1 VQHRSHIMNTKY
13 FKFDTRNTRLATRN
27 STYPSDERRA
37 TSNGPVLHSNSEG
50 GFVLPMVLVA
60 VVILMAL
67 IIGTTM
73 TDYHIRLQAVQTK
86 SQTEA
91 MLAAEAGYERAIF
104 WMSQQT
110 DILTAIQN
118 GSDNGSINFG
128 TSTCSYTVDF
138 HGFMGRK
145 SIFRIVSTGV
155 SGRPSFT
162 RIVDV
167 DVVQETSGWAM
178 GSCTVP
184 DGTSSTSTTGVY
196 FGNGEIVDMPL
207 HINEQNDNP
216 DVADIF
222 ISTSNGSPTF
232 LEKVEMGESRKTS
245 GGADKYSSVMSLFQ
259 SGITFDQP
267 NVRITDATAV
277 QSKVTRFQ
285 NSTAAAYQFTPT
297 TTFSDSHYT
306 SFAKLPAVQ
315 LEFYVQGGV
324 GMVKILNNCTVIGYQ
339 RSMSNTC
346 DFNVVSGSGGSSFQ
360 PYNIYA
366 YHYKRSTDSNT
377 AVPITNTYVTQTFGG
392 YTSDPGGQ
400 IYVNGNVVI
409 GSSNYTDMIVKGK
422 ITVVATGNIWIADSI
437 KVDDNGGA
445 QRDANGM
452 PSADNPNILGLI
464 AQGVIKVID
473 PGLSSYATSY
483 SPGHLPNNYPGPPS
497 AVSGYTYQPVANLKS
512 GGSGLYDRILPDP
525 TVIEAALTIGG
536 GGWGAENVRD
546 YAGSS
551 GNYYGDRRVVSTPQD
566 DLYVRGSITEVIRG
580 IVGHLNNDGYI
591 KHYYL
596 DTRLM
601 SGILPGDIWLS
612 GKYIPAPAGWHDH
625 SVNN

>member
-1 VQHRSHIMNTKY
+1 MNTLIKTRSTSAQEQRRTCA
-13 FKFDTRNTRLATRN
+13 FDLCSYDLRSSR
-27 STYPSDERRA
+27 
-37 TSNGPVLHSNSEG
+37 H
-50 GFVLPMVLVA
+50 GFVLPLVLVA

-73 TDYHIRLQAVQTK
+73 TDYQTRLQAVKTK

-91 MLAAEAGYERAIF
+91 MLAAEAGYESAIF
-104 WMSQQT
+104 WMSQQS

-118 GSDNGSINFG
+118 GSGNSSIDFGSA
-128 TSTCSYTVDF
+128 TCSYTIAF
-138 HGFMGRK
+138 HGWLGQK
-145 SIFRIVSTGV
+145 PIYEVTSTGV

-167 DVVQETSGWAM
+167 NVIQETCGWAM
-178 GSCTVP
+178 GSCTIP
-184 DGTSSTSTTGVY
+184 DGVSSTSTTGVY
-196 FGNGEIVDMPL
+196 FGNGEVIDMPL
-207 HINEQNDNP
+207 HINKASDNP

-222 ISTSNGSPTF
+222 ISTSGGSPTF

-245 GGADKYSSVMSLFQ
+245 GGSDKYSSVMSLFQ
-259 SGITFDQP
+259 SGISFDQP
-267 NVRITDATAV
+267 TVRIADATAV
-277 QSKVTRFQ
+277 QSKVNRFRD
-285 NSTAAAYQFTPT
+285 STATAYKFTPT
-297 TTFSDSHYT
+297 TAFSDSHYT

-315 LEFYVQGGV
+315 LEFYVSGGV

-339 RSMSNTC
+339 RSMSNTN

-366 YHYKRSTDSNT
+366 YHYKKSTDSNT
-377 AVPITNTYVTQTFGG
+377 AVPITNTYVTQTIGG
-392 YTSDPGGQ
+392 YTSNPGGQ

-409 GSSNYTDMIVKGK
+409 GSEAYTQMVVKGK

-445 QRDANGM
+445 QRDVNGM
-452 PSADNPNILGLI
+452 PTADNPNILGLI

-473 PGLSSYATSY
+473 PGLSYYATSY
-483 SPGHLPNNYPGPPS
+483 APGGLSNSYPGPPS
-497 AVSGYTYQPVANLKS
+497 AVSGYTYQPVANQNSTHSTL
-512 GGSGLYDRILPDP
+512 LYDRILPDP
-525 TVIEAALTIGG
+525 TVVEAALTIGG

-546 YAGSS
+546 YSGS
-551 GNYYGDRRVVSTPQD
+551 NYYGDRRVVSTPQD
-566 DLYVRGSITEVIRG
+566 DLYVRGSITEVVRG
-580 IVGHLNNDGYI
+580 IVGHLNNDGYV
-591 KHYYL
+591 KHYYI

-612 GKYIPAPAGWHDH
+612 GKYFPAPAGWHDDQIA
-625 SVNN
+625 N